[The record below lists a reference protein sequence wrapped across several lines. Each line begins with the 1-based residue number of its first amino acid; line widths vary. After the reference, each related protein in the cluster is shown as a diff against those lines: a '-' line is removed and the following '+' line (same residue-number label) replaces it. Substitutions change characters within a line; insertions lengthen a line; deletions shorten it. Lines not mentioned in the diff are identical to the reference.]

1 MKPVCN
7 FEMAELPGFGL
18 QKPITMR
25 VIACF
30 HEQPPIDSF
39 EKIKNAV
46 FPSAA
51 TIFRHRNGDELSISQ
66 SSSALD
72 PQKKNTYRK
81 ELSNERKRS
90 QY

>member
-39 EKIKNAV
+39 EKQENAV

-51 TIFRHRNGDELSISQ
+51 TIFDIGTAVSYLLVSLILH
-66 SSSALD
+66 
-72 PQKKNTYRK
+72 
-81 ELSNERKRS
+81 
-90 QY
+90 